1 MSGSLSPQQALELV
15 LGECKPLEGEPVG
28 LDQALGRTLARAL
41 VAQLTIPVFDN
52 SAMDGFAVRSSDLG
66 EHGTRLPVV
75 GESRAGHPYGGQLQP
90 GEAIR
95 ISTGAMTP
103 AGADAVVRVEDT
115 EDHGQEVVIKRAVA
129 PGTDLRRAGDDMR
142 EGETVLAQGT
152 RLGPAELAVLAANGL
167 ARVTCSRRP
176 AVAIVT
182 TGDEL
187 RPPGSSL
194 GPGEIFNSNGA
205 ALAAQT
211 AEAGATPAYSA
222 HTADSFESTVETIT
236 AALADQPD
244 ILLISGGVSVGP
256 HDHVKPAL
264 EQVGARE
271 VFWGVA
277 QRPGH
282 PLWFGTHGATLI
294 FGLPGNPVSAMVCF
308 HVYVRRAIDR
318 ALRSRRQPRTLIAK
332 LDAPYNK
339 RPGRAHFARC
349 SVRHDGGTTV
359 ATLAATQG
367 SHALTSIAG
376 ADGLA
381 IIDPGKGPLA
391 AGDEVLVEFF

>member
-1 MSGSLSPQQALELV
+1 MSRSLTPQHALELV
-15 LGECKPLEGEPVG
+15 LGEGEALESEQVE
-28 LDQALGRTLARAL
+28 LDDALGRTLAQAL
-41 VAQLTIPVFDN
+41 DAQLTIPVFDN
-52 SAMDGFAVRSSDLG
+52 SAMDGFAIRSSDLG
-66 EHGTRLPVV
+66 GAGTRLPVV
-75 GESRAGHPYGGQLQP
+75 GESRAGHPYGGRLQP

-95 ISTGAMTP
+95 ISTGAMIP

-115 EDHGQEVVIKRAVA
+115 ENHGQEVVIKRAVA

-142 EGETVLAQGT
+142 QGETVLAQGT
-152 RLGPAELAVLAANGL
+152 RLGPAEIAVLAANGL
-167 ARVTCSRRP
+167 GSVLCSRRP
-176 AVAIVT
+176 VVAIVT

-194 GPGEIFNSNGA
+194 GPGEIYNSNGV
-205 ALAAQT
+205 ALAAQV
-211 AEAGATPAYSA
+211 AEAGAIPAYRA
-222 HTADSFESTVETIT
+222 HTGDSRDRTVETIA
-236 AALADQPD
+236 AALAHDPD

-264 EQVGARE
+264 EELGARE

-282 PLWFGTHGATLI
+282 PLWFGVRGATLI

-339 RPGRAHFARC
+339 QPGRAHFARC
-349 SVRHDGGTTV
+349 SIRRDGNTTV
-359 ATLAATQG
+359 AAVAATQG

-381 IIDPGKGPLA
+381 IIDADNGPLA
-391 AGDEVLVEFF
+391 AGDEVLVELF